1 MSEQQNIE
9 YKKSWHDDY
18 LKWVCGFANANGG
31 IIFIGKDDDG
41 KVVHLADYKKLME
54 MIPQKV
60 RNDLGIVCDV
70 NLLKQEGKKYIEI
83 RVNSYSV
90 PVSLRGRYYYRS
102 GSVKTELTGVELNEF
117 LLKKAGKTWDDVIE
131 EGASLDNIDE
141 NSLQA
146 FIDASREKGR
156 MPDTTGLNTFQIL
169 DKLRLTEGKKLKRAA
184 IILFGKDPNRFYPNI
199 QVKIGRFGKDSTE
212 LKFQEVIEG
221 NLVQMLDA
229 VLQQLNY
236 KFLTRPVEF
245 VGMQRV
251 ERDQYPVAA
260 LREMLLNAMVH
271 RTYMGTSVQLRV
283 FDNRLS
289 IWNEGMLPTGLS
301 LDDLRVEHNSRPRNP
316 KIAEACF
323 LAGYIDTWGRG
334 TLKIINSCKE
344 AGLPEPEIKELNG
357 GIEVIVFNNL
367 VGETSEGFRKDKD
380 GDQIK
385 LVDELVERL
394 VEGLVESQKKIVQ
407 LMFENPS
414 ITIKEMSESVGIST
428 TAIDK
433 SIKTLKNKKIIERVG
448 SDSSGTWKV
457 NLPDKKK

>member
-1 MSEQQNIE
+1 MAEQQNIE

-18 LKWVCGFANANGG
+18 LKWICGFANAIGG
-31 IIFIGKDDDG
+31 VIYIGKDDEG
-41 KVVHLADYKKLME
+41 EVVHLANYTKLME
-54 MIPQKV
+54 TIPQKI

-70 NLLKQEGKKYIEI
+70 NLLEQEGKKYIEI

-117 LLKKAGKTWDDVIE
+117 LLKKAGKTWDDVVE
-131 EGASLDNIDE
+131 EGASLDNIDKK
-141 NSLQA
+141 SLQA
-146 FIDASREKGR
+146 FIEASREKGR
-156 MPDTTGLNTFQIL
+156 MPDTKGLNAFQIL

-199 QVKIGRFGKDSTE
+199 QVKIGRFGKDSTD

-245 VGMQRV
+245 VGMQRI

-271 RTYMGTSVQLRV
+271 RTYMGASVQMRV

-289 IWNEGMLPTGLS
+289 IWNEGMLPLGLS
-301 LDDLRVEHNSRPRNP
+301 LDDLKVEHNSRPRNP

-367 VGETSEGFRKDKD
+367 VGETSEGFRKEKD
-380 GDQIK
+380 SDQIK
-385 LVDELVERL
+385 LADGLVERL
-394 VEGLVESQKKIVQ
+394 VEGLVESQKKIVR

-433 SIKTLKNKKIIERVG
+433 SIKTLKSKKIIERVG

-457 NLPDKKK
+457 NLPDKKR